1 MMVRAEILF
10 RDDVNVVKRT
20 APASPLG
27 SFRVRLGLACGSLAL
42 VLALALS
49 FAVGTIAHA
58 PLDRDVGAALAG
70 ATLAGCLAFGL
81 LSAAVGWLIA
91 DRFTRP
97 MVAME
102 TAAERIRD
110 GDRTA
115 IIPTDGGAT
124 ELTTLARSLHD
135 LVESLV
141 RREQELQELNADLE
155 ARVEERTRQLSTVM
169 WELNSEVTERE
180 RAALQ
185 LEMATAEARQLAAR
199 AEEASRAKSEF
210 LAMMSHEIR
219 TPMNGVIGMAELL
232 LDTPLDAEQRRWS
245 ETILA
250 SADALLAIIND
261 ILDFSKIEAG
271 RVELEAIAFEPR
283 AVANDV
289 IRLLDVSASGKG
301 LGLSVEIDPRVPREV
316 VGDPAR
322 LRQILLNLTGNAI
335 KFTEQGEVRLSLT
348 LGDDARGDG
357 PLPLCFAVRDTGV
370 GIAPEAQAR
379 LFNAFTQADSS
390 MSRKYGGTGLGLAI
404 CKRLV
409 ELMGGT
415 IGVESA
421 PGHGSTFRFEVRV
434 GGVARPVQV
443 AEATRTGADAV
454 A

>member
-1 MMVRAEILF
+1 MVRAEILV
-10 RDDVNVVKRT
+10 RDDVNAVKRT

-27 SFRVRLGLACGSLAL
+27 SFRVRLSLACGGLAL
-42 VLALALS
+42 VLALAS
-49 FAVGTIAHA
+49 GIVVASVVRA
-58 PLDRDVGAALAG
+58 PPDRDVGAALAG
-70 ATLAGCLAFGL
+70 AILAGSLTFGL
-81 LSAAVGWLIA
+81 LSAAVSWLIA
-91 DRFTRP
+91 GRFTRP
-97 MVAME
+97 IVAIV

-110 GDRTA
+110 GDRRA
-115 IIPTDGGAT
+115 VIPTDGGST
-124 ELTTLARSLHD
+124 ELTALARSLHD

-141 RREQELQELNADLE
+141 RREQELQKLNADLE
-155 ARVEERTRQLSTVM
+155 ARVEERTHQLSTVM
-169 WELNSEVTERE
+169 WELNSEVTEHE

-185 LEMATAEARQLAAR
+185 LEVATDEARQLAAR

-261 ILDFSKIEAG
+261 ILNFSKIEAG

-283 AVANDV
+283 AVADDV
-289 IRLLDVSASGKG
+289 ARLLDVSASGKG

-322 LRQILLNLTGNAI
+322 LLQILLNLTGNAI

-348 LGDDARGDG
+348 LGDDPLGDG
-357 PLPLCFAVRDTGV
+357 PLPLSFEVRDTGV

-421 PGHGSTFRFEVRV
+421 PGHGSTFRFDVRV
-434 GGVARPVQV
+434 GRV
-443 AEATRTGADAV
+443 AEPAPMGDPFPSGAA
-454 A
+454 ALA